1 MTDERQ
7 KKRALSRERQG
18 ASKNDRPTESPPFD
32 LQALARATAFS
43 RPPQDVPPRTGASC
57 VGNQA
62 PDVRTPSELEGGGKA
77 IPSSVARDHE
87 ITLTNEVELER
98 ARVASALGRE
108 APRRPATTSVLTMAN
123 AAARGSSEG
132 PAAPSPVGKLTHA
145 GVDVGA
151 RGGPRGAPLVDGE
164 ARGVPRSAPLVEPGA
179 AGAVHGSGAPEI
191 TQRVIND
198 PGAEM
203 HERFSLGDYTGALEL
218 AELIL
223 ADDAKNLDAA
233 ECSENCRTVLE
244 NMYSAR
250 LGPPGGVPFVV
261 VPNAHMRWLSMDH
274 RAGFVLSLIDGKSTL
289 DTILDL
295 SGMPRLDAL
304 HILHDLVQ
312 QKVVAVK

>member
-1 MTDERQ
+1 MTDDRQ
-7 KKRALSRERQG
+7 KNPTTIGERPG
-18 ASKNDRPTESPPFD
+18 VSANDRPTESPPFD

-43 RPPQDVPPRTGASC
+43 KPPKDEPLRTGASC
-57 VGNQA
+57 TGSAPAQA
-62 PDVRTPSELEGGGKA
+62 PPPVRGE
-77 IPSSVARDHE
+77 E
-87 ITLTNEVELER
+87 ITLTDEVELER
-98 ARVASALGRE
+98 ARVASVFGRE
-108 APRRPATTSVLTMAN
+108 GLRLPATTSVLSMAN
-123 AAARGSSEG
+123 AAARSSPAG
-132 PAAPSPVGKLTHA
+132 PASTPPNRVPAATDAKPAVFG
-145 GVDVGA
+145 GA
-151 RGGPRGAPLVDGE
+151 LSGGT
-164 ARGVPRSAPLVEPGA
+164 
-179 AGAVHGSGAPEI
+179 PEI
-191 TQRVIND
+191 TQRIIDD

-223 ADDAKNLDAA
+223 ADDPKNLDAA

-250 LGPPGGVPFVV
+250 LGPPGSVPFVV

-295 SGMPRLDAL
+295 CGMPRLDAL
-304 HILHDLVQ
+304 HILHDLVE

>member
-1 MTDERQ
+1 VTDERQ
-7 KKRALSRERQG
+7 KKRAASRERQG

-43 RPPQDVPPRTGASC
+43 RPPHDDPPRTGASC
-57 VGNQA
+57 VGNQTPDASTRGKPEGVREA
-62 PDVRTPSELEGGGKA
+62 PPSSIAELEGGSGG
-77 IPSSVARDHE
+77 PRSSMARDRE
-87 ITLTNEVELER
+87 ITLTDEVELER

-108 APRRPATTSVLTMAN
+108 APRMPATTSVLTMAN
-123 AAARGSSEG
+123 AAARGASEG
-132 PAAPSPVGKLTHA
+132 PAASSPVGKLTQA
-145 GVDVGA
+145 DVKTGV
-151 RGGPRGAPLVDGE
+151 L
-164 ARGVPRSAPLVEPGA
+164 
-179 AGAVHGSGAPEI
+179 GAVHGSGAPEI
-191 TQRVIND
+191 TQRVIDD
-198 PGAEM
+198 PAAEM

-223 ADDAKNLDAA
+223 ADDAKNLEAA

-250 LGPPGGVPFVV
+250 LGPAGGVPIVV